1 MDSYLYHHG
10 VKGQKWGVRRF
21 QNKDG
26 TLTFEGKQRHLVSLS
41 DASSSIKKSAQL
53 TSNKAK
59 EISSKVTTPQGA
71 QSVQQG
77 IKGANQ
83 ALQGAKKLSDAVN
96 DASKKPQA
104 PRKRLSKDELDKLSN
119 KELQDLVTRISLEQR
134 YSDLTANKANRSKVD
149 TGLRYVEALL
159 SLTGGV
165 LTVAVALNQL
175 KS

>member
-10 VKGQKWGVRRF
+10 IKGQKWGVRRF

-26 TLTFEGKQRHLVSLS
+26 TLTLEGQQHRLVSS
-41 DASSSIKKSAQL
+41 TIKKSVQQG
-53 TSNKAK
+53 TGKAK
-59 EISSKVTTPQGA
+59 EISSKITTPQGA

-77 IKGANQ
+77 IKGTNQ
-83 ALQGAKKLSDAVN
+83 ALQGAKKLSDAIN

-149 TGLRYVEALL
+149 TGFRCVEALL

-175 KS
+175 KG